1 MRYLTVQEVLFIHF
15 QVIERF
21 GGAHGVLNLTG
32 LESAVARPNATMEGN
47 DLYVSVLEKA
57 AVLLHSLVLNHPFQ
71 DGNKRT
77 AFTAL
82 GLFLRFN
89 GMALEGSRTDAENLV
104 VDVADKHLSPET
116 IVGWLQS
123 HTRSMD
129 TYERT

>member
-21 GGAHGVLNLTG
+21 GGTHGVLNMAG
-32 LESAVARPNATMEGN
+32 LESAVARPKATMDGN
-47 DLYVSVLEKA
+47 DLYTNLLEKA
-57 AVLLHSLVLNHPFQ
+57 AGLLQSLVINHPFQ

-89 GMALEGSRTDAENLV
+89 DAAIESSAMHAEQFV
-104 VDVADKHLSPET
+104 IDVADKHLTVKT
-116 IVGWLQS
+116 IANWLQS
-123 HTRSMD
+123 HTCSMGD
-129 TYERT
+129 DHR

>member
-21 GGAHGVLNLTG
+21 GGMHGVLNLAG
-32 LESAVARPNATMEGN
+32 LESAVARPQATVEGD
-47 DLYVSVLEKA
+47 DLYASVLEKV

-82 GLFLRFN
+82 GLFLHYN
-89 GMALEGSRTDAENLV
+89 GMALEISSTDAENFV
-104 VDVADKHLSPET
+104 VNVADTHVDVET
-116 IVGWLQS
+116 IVDWLQS
-123 HTRSMD
+123 HARS
-129 TYERT
+129 TNN

>member
-1 MRYLTVQEVLFIHF
+1 MKYLTVQEVLFIHF

-21 GGAHGVLNLTG
+21 GGTHGVLNLNG
-32 LESAVARPNATMEGN
+32 LESGVSQPKATMDGD

-77 AFTAL
+77 AFTTM

-89 GMALEGSRTDAENLV
+89 GMALEGSRAAAENLV
-104 VDVADKHLSPET
+104 VDVADKHLSLET

-129 TYERT
+129 TYART